1 MKNLQSQQRGEV
13 LQMNYTVI
21 FINGAAILGLIISLS
36 KNRQKT
42 VKALKIA
49 LRSMMKM
56 APAILI
62 LLILVGLLMGFFK
75 AETISKLLGEQSGIY
90 GIVLASIAGSILMI
104 PSLIA
109 FPLTASL
116 VDSGASI
123 AVAAAFITTLTMIG
137 FVTLPVEIKA
147 MGRKFTLLRNGI
159 SLVVAVVIAVIMGVI
174 L

>member
-1 MKNLQSQQRGEV
+1 
-13 LQMNYTVI
+13 MNIAVI
-21 FINGAAILGLIISLS
+21 FINAAALLGLIISFS
-36 KNRQKT
+36 RNKEKSM
-42 VKALKIA
+42 KALKMA
-49 LRSMMKM
+49 LKSTFKM

-62 LLILVGLLMGFFK
+62 LLILVGLMMGFFK
-75 AETISKLLGEQSGIY
+75 PETISRLLGEQSGIY

-109 FPLTASL
+109 FPLTASI

-137 FVTLPVEIKA
+137 FVTLPIEIKI
-147 MGRKFTLLRNGI
+147 MGRKFTYLRNGL
-159 SLVVAVVIAVIMGVI
+159 SLVVAVVIALIMGVI

>member
-1 MKNLQSQQRGEV
+1 MHING
-13 LQMNYTVI
+13 TVV
-21 FINGAAILGLIISLS
+21 FINAAAAVGLLVSFL

-42 VKALKIA
+42 VKALTIA
-49 LRSMMKM
+49 RKGLLKM
-56 APAILI
+56 VPSLVV

-75 AETISKLLGEQSGIY
+75 PETIAKLLGNQSGIF
-90 GIVLASIAGSILMI
+90 GIVLASVAGALLMI

-116 VDSGASI
+116 VHSGASI

-147 MGRKFTLLRNGI
+147 LGKKLTLMRNGI
-159 SLVVAVVIAVIMGVI
+159 SFIIAVGIALLMGV
-174 L
+174 LL